1 MPDTDQQT
9 DEELDELDPASRVN
23 FRDYPS
29 SGLVVVAAVSSGLGW
44 MLYKWLGRK
53 RKARSNAA
61 DASAQANVSSQS
73 TDLPADKKPEH

>member
-1 MPDTDQQT
+1 MPETDQQT
-9 DEELDELDPASRVN
+9 DEELDELDPASSVN

-29 SGLVVVAAVSSGLGW
+29 SGLVVVAAISSGLGW

-61 DASAQANVSSQS
+61 DASVQANITPRS
-73 TDLPADKKPEH
+73 TNPPADKAPQH

>member
-1 MPDTDQQT
+1 MPETNQQT
-9 DEELDELDPASRVN
+9 DEELDELDPARRVN

-29 SGLVVVAAVSSGLGW
+29 SGLVVVAAISSGLGW

-61 DASAQANVSSQS
+61 DRANKTDVTSPS
-73 TDLPADKKPEH
+73 TILPADTKPED

>member
-1 MPDTDQQT
+1 MPETDQQN

-29 SGLVVVAAVSSGLGW
+29 SGLVVVAAISSGLGW

-53 RKARSNAA
+53 HKARSNAA
-61 DASAQANVSSQS
+61 QANVTSPP
-73 TDLPADKKPEH
+73 TNLPADKNPGH

>member
-1 MPDTDQQT
+1 MPETDQQT

-29 SGLVVVAAVSSGLGW
+29 SGLVVVAAISSGLGW

-53 RKARSNAA
+53 RKTRSNVA
-61 DASAQANVSSQS
+61 DASTQANVTSQS
-73 TDLPADKKPEH
+73 TNLPADKKPER

>member
-1 MPDTDQQT
+1 MPETNQQT
-9 DEELDELDPASRVN
+9 DEELDEFDPASRVN

-29 SGLVVVAAVSSGLGW
+29 SGLVVVAAISSGLGW

-61 DASAQANVSSQS
+61 DAANKTDVTSPS
-73 TDLPADKKPEH
+73 TILPADTKPED

>member
-1 MPDTDQQT
+1 MPETNQQT
-9 DEELDELDPASRVN
+9 DEELDELDPARRVN

-29 SGLVVVAAVSSGLGW
+29 SGLVVVAAISSGLGW

-61 DASAQANVSSQS
+61 DAANITDVTSPS
-73 TDLPADKKPEH
+73 TILPADTKPED

>member
-1 MPDTDQQT
+1 MPETDQKH

-29 SGLVVVAAVSSGLGW
+29 SGLVVIAAVSSGLGW

-53 RKARSNAA
+53 RKARGDAPGAPAQTNAL
-61 DASAQANVSSQS
+61 SQPI
-73 TDLPADKKPEH
+73 DQPADKRP